1 MNPHSAHLGLAENTK
16 KKKAFVSFEKL
27 LVLIQGL
34 LFAFA
39 GVGESARTLN
49 VSFRRLSLRSAAE
62 TPPPHQHRNGNRI
75 ALYSEESARI
85 SSIRS
90 LSSLSRGAWTNDD
103 SGLTGSSHASTLDRL
118 YAWEKKLYLEVKVC
132 LLLPSLKF

>member
-1 MNPHSAHLGLAENTK
+1 VNPHSAHLGLAENR

-62 TPPPHQHRNGNRI
+62 RPPPHQHRNGNGI

-90 LSSLSRGAWTNDD
+90 LSSRGAWTDDD
-103 SGLTGSSHASTLDRL
+103 SGLTSSHASTLDRL

-132 LLLPSLKF
+132 LLLPSLEF